1 MSAITVPNMA
11 EKPVRPYQ
19 EKGLDNEGVLNYI
32 SFNMHPDNSGYS
44 FEEYKLGYYYKT
56 KTNMSAN
63 LLTDRYSVR
72 HVAQG
77 RPLDLLRGPSTCISV
92 GSTDEAR
99 AANTWSLPVALI
111 SRHSPYL
118 KTMSSSSGFFPKSHI
133 NLPDDDAV
141 AFGLF
146 VEWLYYGTY
155 DDFQLPSS
163 SNIHARCWIL
173 GDKLLCNEFKNH
185 AMGRLYKQHMEFS
198 VTCQDVEFVF
208 ANTSAASKLRQF
220 YVDFVKQN
228 FSDPT
233 KLRGPVG
240 NWDAIL
246 QRDADL
252 RISLLL
258 SIRQDPLL
266 SHLKYLRD
274 YLDFDEVFFTG
285 IAPPAVESIQLPVR
299 QKKRKK
305 KKTSMANMKSKEN
318 TESPDSSV
326 RALSLKQESPGL
338 NESEPVQAPVS
349 GDDNK
354 PVCLSLEKATT
365 SVQTVESKE

>member
-1 MSAITVPNMA
+1 
-11 EKPVRPYQ
+11 
-19 EKGLDNEGVLNYI
+19 
-32 SFNMHPDNSGYS
+32 MHLDNSGYS

-56 KTNMSAN
+56 KTKISAN
-63 LLTDRYSVR
+63 LLTDRYTVP
-72 HVAQG
+72 HVPQG

-99 AANTWSLPVALI
+99 AANMWSLPVALI

-118 KTMSSSSGFFPKSHI
+118 KTMSSSSGFFSKSHI

-220 YVDFVKQN
+220 YTDFIKQN
-228 FSDPT
+228 FSDPK
-233 KLRGPVG
+233 KLCGPVG

-258 SIRQDPLL
+258 SIRQDPLFN
-266 SHLKYLRD
+266 HLKYLRD

-285 IAPPAVESIQLPVR
+285 ITPPAVQSIQLSVR
-299 QKKRKK
+299 QKKKK
-305 KKTSMANMKSKEN
+305 KNKKRNSMAGTKSA
-318 TESPDSSV
+318 ESAEPPGSIVS
-326 RALSLKQESPGL
+326 APSLKQESSVSNG
-338 NESEPVQAPVS
+338 SEPVQAPVS
-349 GDDNK
+349 GHDTK
-354 PVCLSLEKATT
+354 PVCLSQEKATAPRPPP
-365 SVQTVESKE
+365 QTVESKERTEGSVKPERVMLSEKSS

>member
-1 MSAITVPNMA
+1 
-11 EKPVRPYQ
+11 
-19 EKGLDNEGVLNYI
+19 
-32 SFNMHPDNSGYS
+32 
-44 FEEYKLGYYYKT
+44 
-56 KTNMSAN
+56 
-63 LLTDRYSVR
+63 
-72 HVAQG
+72 
-77 RPLDLLRGPSTCISV
+77 
-92 GSTDEAR
+92 
-99 AANTWSLPVALI
+99 
-111 SRHSPYL
+111 
-118 KTMSSSSGFFPKSHI
+118 MSSSSDFFPKSHV
-133 NLPDDDAV
+133 NLPDLDAV

-228 FSDPT
+228 FSDPE

-240 NWDAIL
+240 NWDAVL
-246 QRDADL
+246 QKDADL

-285 IAPPAVESIQLPVR
+285 ITPPAVQSIQLC
-299 QKKRKK
+299 
-305 KKTSMANMKSKEN
+305 SAWSGFYGIGA
-318 TESPDSSV
+318 ESPHSNV
-326 RALSLKQESPGL
+326 GAPSLRKESPVCNG
-338 NESEPVQAPVS
+338 SEPVQAPV
-349 GDDNK
+349 GDHDTK
-354 PVCLSLEKATT
+354 PVCLSQETATAPL
-365 SVQTVESKE
+365 QTVESKERTEGSVRPERVML